1 MTDKSHF
8 AKIDAKHAGD
18 YSVIDV
24 QDVDVWHD
32 EADVVVVG
40 FGAAGSC
47 AAIEA
52 GSAGADVLVLERA
65 SGISGTTCVATG
77 HFYLGGGTRV
87 QLANG
92 VRDSVEDMFNY
103 LMANTP
109 APEEEKI
116 RRYCEDS
123 VAHFN
128 WLVAQG
134 VPFNDGFYQKKHYEQ
149 PTDECLIWS
158 GNEKAWPFSD
168 QATPAPRGHKV
179 EKIGSEGGGLVMK
192 KLTARAQDIGVRF
205 THDASVRNLVCDAGR
220 VVGVSYTRFK
230 ERCHVRA
237 RHGVVLAAGGF
248 AMNQEMLDQYCPR
261 LAQKG
266 VYKQGNPNDDGSGIK
281 LGIAAGGEA
290 IHMDGAL
297 ITAPFYPPESLLKG
311 ILVNK
316 HGKRFINEDGYH
328 ARTMSACLDQPDG
341 IAYLITDSATF
352 GRPEIQM
359 QELIDA
365 WETVEEMEL
374 GLDLPA
380 GSLQATLASY
390 NEHAAQGHDP
400 ECHKY
405 KDWLVPLQE
414 VPFAAL
420 QCSLGK
426 SVYVGFTLG
435 GLRVNLDA
443 QVVRGE
449 SIDAVPGLYAAGACA
464 SNIAQDGAGYS
475 SGTCIGE
482 STYFGRRAGRHIVST

>member
-1 MTDKSHF
+1 MEQQYETRPASEVDQWHATTD
-8 AKIDAKHAGD
+8 
-18 YSVIDV
+18 VL
-24 QDVDVWHD
+24 
-32 EADVVVVG
+32 VVG

-52 GSAGADVLVLERA
+52 CAAGADVLVLERA
-65 SGISGTTCVATG
+65 SGISGTTCAATG

-92 VRDSVEDMFNY
+92 IEDSAEDMFNY

-123 VAHFN
+123 VDHFN

-134 VPFNDGFYQKKHYEQ
+134 VPFNDGYYRKKHFEQ

-168 QATPAPRGHKV
+168 QAKAAPRGHKV
-179 EKIGSEGGGLVMK
+179 EKVGSEGGGLVMK
-192 KLTARAQDIGVRF
+192 KLAARAEQLGVGF
-205 THDASVRNLVCDAGR
+205 QYDANVRNLLVDADGR
-220 VVGVSYTRFK
+220 VVGVRYTHFK
-230 ERCHVRA
+230 EERFVRA
-237 RHGVVLAAGGF
+237 DRGVVIAAGGF
-248 AMNQEMLDQYCPR
+248 AMNQAMLEEYCPR
-261 LAQKG
+261 LANGG
-266 VYKQGNPNDDGSGIK
+266 VYKQGNPNDDGAGIRM
-281 LGIAAGGEA
+281 GMAAGGQA

-316 HGKRFINEDGYH
+316 QGKRFINEDSYH

-341 IAYLITDSATF
+341 IAYLIADNATF
-352 GRPEIQM
+352 GRPEIGM

-365 WETVEEMEL
+365 WETVEEMEADL
-374 GLDLPA
+374 GLPE
-380 GSLQATLASY
+380 GSLQQTMADY
-390 NEHAAQGHDP
+390 NRHAADGSDP
-400 ECHKY
+400 EFHKHP
-405 KDWLVPLQE
+405 DWLTPLDQVPY
-414 VPFAAL
+414 AAL
-420 QCSLGK
+420 QCSLNQ

-435 GLRVNLDA
+435 GLRVSLDA
-443 QVVRGE
+443 EVLTEAGTP
-449 SIDAVPGLYAAGACA
+449 VPGLYAAGACA

-482 STYFGRRAGRHIVST
+482 STYFGRRAGRHATTGG